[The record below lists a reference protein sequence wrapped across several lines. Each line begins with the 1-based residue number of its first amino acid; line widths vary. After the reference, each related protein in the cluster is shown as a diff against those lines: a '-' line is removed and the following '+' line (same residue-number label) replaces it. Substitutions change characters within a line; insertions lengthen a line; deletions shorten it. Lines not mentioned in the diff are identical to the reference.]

1 MILKI
6 EGEEI
11 EVLLIQVEVQAV
23 QAVVHQALV
32 PLLLQVVQHPHL
44 QDLGQDHYHTAYH
57 QNQQCLQENLPP
69 LLLFIIGDCPTL

>member
-6 EGEEI
+6 EGEI

-44 QDLGQDHYHTAYH
+44 QDLGQDHYHIGGFPIEIKS
-57 QNQQCLQENLPP
+57 QIS
-69 LLLFIIGDCPTL
+69 LLMTYSLAIFILHK